1 MTTTGQV
8 ATSRQLALALF
19 DDANAEGLSVETAR
33 SDIGFAR
40 KNVLIRIVDLG
51 VAARRLIDAAY
62 FIVAQEEHVH
72 DLYDVELDYFK
83 WLMRY
88 SSRNNTHLEQVITE
102 AQRALIQAT
111 AEAEADGT
119 KPFGSVQLI
128 GRISYVGGRFQFRVP
143 PDLIGIVRGPGK
155 SHWLSLRI
163 TSLFTLSYAR
173 VMYDHL
179 LPYADDG
186 VTDWFTLDE
195 LRAWQG
201 SMGAKAQEFKYFKR
215 DWLGPAVEQI
225 NEVSDLAL
233 SFETRNEPGSRKIGR
248 LRFRIERKEM
258 AERLL
263 HTHEQAQ
270 ALYQTLKQEFG
281 LSSSQFNQIAS
292 DRDTYTD
299 ERLEQAVERTRFSL
313 KLGKVSKSPAGF
325 FMKALKEGW
334 IVSDAERQMVQVQ
347 ENLALTERRET
358 EAKEHVESRMALQ
371 IAAQDVHAQNRIVD
385 EVRRGWEA
393 YEAATPRQREDWL
406 RTYKASAAGKLTL
419 RRLGIDPTTDLSDLM
434 IKKYP
439 DLRDG
444 FAGYV
449 HNKTRPG
456 KSRAR

>member
-1 MTTTGQV
+1 MTAGGQV

-19 DDANAEGLSVETAR
+19 DDARGEDLPVEAAR
-33 SDIGFAR
+33 KDIGFAR

-62 FIVAQEEHVH
+62 FVVAQESGVH

-88 SSRNNTHLEQVITE
+88 SSRNNAHLEQVITE

-128 GRISYVGGRFQFRVP
+128 GRISYAGGRFQFRVP
-143 PDLIGIVRGPGK
+143 PDLIGIIRGPGK

-179 LPYADDG
+179 LPYADEG
-186 VTDWFTLDE
+186 VTEWFTLDE
-195 LRAWQG
+195 LRSWQG
-201 SMGAKAQEFKYFKR
+201 AIGAKAKEFKYFKR

-225 NEVSDLAL
+225 NAVSDLHL
-233 SFETRNEPGSRKIGR
+233 SFETRNEQGSRKIGR
-248 LRFRIERKEM
+248 LRFRIERKAVE
-258 AERLL
+258 ERLL
-263 HTHEQAQ
+263 HTHEQAKV
-270 ALYQTLKQEFG
+270 LYETLKQEFG
-281 LSSSQFNQIAS
+281 LSSVQFGQIAS

-299 ERLEQAVERTRFSL
+299 ERLEQAIERTRFSL

-325 FMKALKEGW
+325 FMKALKERW
-334 IVSDAERQMVQVQ
+334 IVSDAERLMVEQQ
-347 ENLALTERRET
+347 ETLAHAERRE
-358 EAKEHVESRMALQ
+358 ADAREHVETRMALQ

-385 EVRRGWEA
+385 EVRRGWEI
-393 YEAATPRQREDWL
+393 YQEATSKQRDDL
-406 RTYKASAAGKLTL
+406 RRTFKTSAAGKLTL
-419 RRLGIDPTTDLSDLM
+419 RRLGIDVSGDFSETM
-434 IKKYP
+434 FERYP

-444 FAGYV
+444 FAGFVY
-449 HNKTRPG
+449 NKARAAKG
-456 KSRAR
+456 RAR

>member
-1 MTTTGQV
+1 MTTGSQV

-19 DDANAEGLSVETAR
+19 DDANAEGLPVDTVR

-62 FIVAQEEHVH
+62 FIVAQEEKVR

-88 SSRNNTHLEQVITE
+88 ASRNNAHLEQVITE

-143 PDLIGIVRGPGK
+143 PDLIGIIRGPGK

-179 LPYADDG
+179 LPYADEG
-186 VTDWFTLDE
+186 VTEWFTLDE

-201 SMGAKAQEFKYFKR
+201 TMGAKAQEFKYFKR
-215 DWLGPAVEQI
+215 DWLTPAVDQI
-225 NEVSDLAL
+225 NEVSDLHL

-248 LRFRIERKEM
+248 MRFRVERKEL

-263 HTHEQAQ
+263 QTHEHAQ
-270 ALYQTLKQEFG
+270 ALYQSLKQEIG

-292 DRDTYTD
+292 ERDTYTD
-299 ERLEQAVERTRFSL
+299 ERLEQALERTRFSL

-334 IVSDAERQMVQVQ
+334 IVSDAERKMVQIQ
-347 ENLALTERRET
+347 DELALTDRKQS
-358 EAKEHVESRMALQ
+358 EAIEQTESRRALQ
-371 IAAQDVHAQNRIVD
+371 LAAQDVHAQNKVVS
-385 EVRRGWEA
+385 EVRQGWDA
-393 YEAATPRQREDWL
+393 YENASAKQREDWR
-406 RTYKASAAGKLTL
+406 RTYRSSPGGKLTL
-419 RRLGIDPTTDLSDLM
+419 RRLGIDPSSDLDEEVLRR
-434 IKKYP
+434 YP

-444 FAGYV
+444 FSGYV
-449 HNKTRPG
+449 FSKCRSG
-456 KSRAR
+456 KSR